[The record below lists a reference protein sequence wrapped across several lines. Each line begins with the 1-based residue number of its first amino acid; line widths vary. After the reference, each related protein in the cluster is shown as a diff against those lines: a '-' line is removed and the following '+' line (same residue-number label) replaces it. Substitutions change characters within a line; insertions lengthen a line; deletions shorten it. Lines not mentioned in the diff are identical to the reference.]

1 MNKEINIGII
11 GLGTVGSSVVKVL
24 KKNSKLITAR
34 TGLEIKIKKA
44 SDIRNRKD
52 LVGSAFTYRA
62 VDVINDPDISIVVE
76 CMGGVNP
83 AKSYILAAISKGKNI
98 VTSNKEVIA
107 KHGREILSA
116 AKKKGVEVLFEAAVC
131 GGIPILHAIRE
142 CLAGNSISEISGIVN
157 GTTNYILTKMTK
169 DNMGFAQALKQAQKL
184 GFAEADPKM
193 DIDGSDAAYKAAILG
208 LVLSGC
214 LVDPSKIYKEGIEGI
229 EPADIDYAKSI
240 GYVIKLLA
248 IVKLESNRIEL
259 RVHPTLIEK
268 DHPLAQV
275 NDNYNAVFVKSDAF
289 GRGMFYG
296 KGAGG
301 LPTASAVISDIIETG
316 QQIAYCDEDR
326 YYPPMTDLTVK
337 DIGDIRSRYYIR
349 LEVPDKPGVLAGIS
363 GAFAGKKVSIEN
375 VVQRESKGG
384 VAQIVIILHENR
396 EKNIRSAL
404 KAISRL
410 SVVKKI
416 RSVIRVGVN

>member
-410 SVVKKI
+410 SVVKNI